1 MLPLIPDKRQ
11 LLAAE
16 VQDKK
21 RCSKVFASSSKQKEK
36 DVFGCFFFEVVR
48 SRSDK
53 IWAEPEW
60 VVERR
65 GLGWRPQVA
74 ER

>member
-1 MLPLIPDKRQ
+1 MLPLMPDKRQ

-16 VQDKK
+16 VQDRK

-36 DVFGCFFFEVVR
+36 DDFFITFFFEVVR

-65 GLGWRPQVA
+65 GLGLG
-74 ER
+74 